1 MLIVIP
7 AHNEEATIQDVIHDL
22 HMHGYKDIV
31 VVDDASTDKTAI
43 LAKEAGAKVLNMP
56 YNLGAWKATQAGVRY
71 ACNNNYSH
79 LVTFDAD
86 KQHLA
91 SQIKNLIENQ
101 SMTDSNL
108 VIGSCPSRGSLSRR
122 AAWKF
127 FRKLS
132 GVKVNDLTSGFRLY
146 DKYAISVLSQEEAS
160 LLEYQD
166 VGVLLMLKTFNI
178 EKSEVSVEM
187 HRRESGISRIF
198 HSWWAVLYY
207 MGYTTMLCL
216 SKIAKRA
223 HLLPDNIKEV

>member
-22 HMHGYKDIV
+22 LMHGYRDIV
-31 VVDDASTDKTAI
+31 VVDDASTDNTAQ
-43 LAKEAGAKVLNMP
+43 LAKQSGAKVLSMP
-56 YNLGAWKATQAGVRY
+56 YNLGAWKATQTGVRY
-71 ACNNNYSH
+71 AYENNYSH

-91 SQIKNLIENQ
+91 SQIQHLIDNQ
-101 SMTDSNL
+101 KVTNANL

-122 AAWKF
+122 IAWKF
-127 FRKLS
+127 FRGLS

-146 DKYAISVLSQEEAS
+146 DQQAISVLSKKEAS

-166 VGVLLMLKTFNI
+166 VGVLLMLKTFHI
-178 EKSEVSVEM
+178 EKSEVNVEM
-187 HRRESGISRIF
+187 QRRESGISRIF
-198 HSWWAVLYY
+198 YSWWAVIYY

-216 SKIAKRA
+216 SKIAKKA
-223 HLLPDNIKEV
+223 HLLSDEIEKV